1 MFQVIARN
9 ADTVTVIFLQGST
22 TEAPGTIQTWTQDF
36 YRFIGCTVSEFI
48 QLDDTVTPFIDGSHV
63 PVVPARK
70 AKCHDFAGG
79 WNGFSFYADSKGQL
93 YAVKNAR

>member
-9 ADTVTVIFLQGST
+9 ATQVTVIFLADTDDYPKGR
-22 TEAPGTIQTWTQDF
+22 IVTWSQAE
-36 YRFIGCTVSEFI
+36 YRIIGCTVTEFVPTM
-48 QLDDTVTPFIDGSHV
+48 DTTTVPFIDGNHV

-79 WNGFSFYADSKGQL
+79 WNGYSFYADSKGAL
-93 YAVKNAR
+93 YAVASK